1 MRAILQF
8 VGEAVRTRF
17 IRHIW
22 CVHWRANAVLI
33 LCTAISTSVAMRVLA
48 GIYAVLLPQDTYAQ
62 TLAATAS
69 MLPQHVFYGSA
80 AIATLGG
87 TVSLL
92 HELRARPNNWNIL
105 YAIGHL
111 FAAQFAGIIMYLLSV
126 EWGFSVPFGLVSCG
140 LAGWGGNRTIS
151 LLNDRIVNRIFG
163 AAP

>member
-22 CVHWRANAVLI
+22 CEHWRANAALI
-33 LCTAISTSVAMRVLA
+33 VCAATCTSVAMRVLA
-48 GIYAVLLPQDTYAQ
+48 GIYAALLPNDSWAQVAASSIATLPEHMFYAC
-62 TLAATAS
+62 
-69 MLPQHVFYGSA
+69 A
-80 AIATLGG
+80 AIAALGG

-105 YAIGHL
+105 YAVGHL

-163 AAP
+163 EAP